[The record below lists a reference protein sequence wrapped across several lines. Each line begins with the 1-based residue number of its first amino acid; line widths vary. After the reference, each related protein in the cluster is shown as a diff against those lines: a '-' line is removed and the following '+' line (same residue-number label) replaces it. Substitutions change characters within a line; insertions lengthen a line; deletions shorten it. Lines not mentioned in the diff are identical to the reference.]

1 VTKRGSRNKQ
11 TEGEMSGH
19 AGPKLLTAICVLIVA
34 LAASPAN
41 GQAPAAPAVQNPTS
55 GPPPAPATPAM
66 PPAPAVP
73 PAPATV
79 TTPICENLPKTSAG
93 GASVVQAADEN
104 LQHKNW
110 QAEGGE
116 IQFAVKSPTSIPDGA
131 SVVLC
136 FRWKSK
142 AQHDVKPKEQPASRI
157 DLSDGGKLLKITT
170 TVPKDLGIKAGRCRI
185 GSAAGTAGGSSHS
198 GNQRRPQ
205 RQNKKGGAGACGDD
219 NWHH

>member
-1 VTKRGSRNKQ
+1 
-11 TEGEMSGH
+11 MSGH
-19 AGPKLLTAICVLIVA
+19 AGPKLLTAVCVLIVA

-55 GPPPAPATPAM
+55 GPPPAPATPSAPAM

-73 PAPATV
+73 PASATV

-116 IQFAVKSPTSIPDGA
+116 IQFAVKSPTAIPDGA
-131 SVVLC
+131 SVVVC
-136 FRWKSK
+136 FRWKSE
-142 AQHDVKPKEQPASRI
+142 AQHGVTPKEQSASRI

-170 TVPKDLGIKAGRCRI
+170 TVPKDLGAKPGDVESALPLVPLAEVHILAIKDDPKDKAKKE
-185 GSAAGTAGGSSHS
+185 
-198 GNQRRPQ
+198 RR
-205 RQNKKGGAGACGDD
+205 RRLASLRA
-219 NWHH
+219 